1 MAGFFKF
8 VSRLSRFVFWIAG
21 GILFVMMMLTVV
33 DVILRYMGKS
43 VAGTY
48 ELVSFAGA
56 LTVGFAIAQTS
67 LDNGHVYVDILTDHV
82 GPALRKALIFCTKLA
97 GALVFLLL
105 AWSFT
110 LKGLELY
117 RSQEVSMTL
126 HIPFYPVAY
135 GLCVCSI
142 IEFFVLFSEAI
153 KTVFF
158 PGISAGIVEVKK
170 DE

>member
-1 MAGFFKF
+1 MEGFFKF
-8 VSRLSRFVFWIAG
+8 VARLSKFIFWVGG

-33 DVILRYMGKS
+33 DVILRYLGKS

-56 LTVGFAIAQTS
+56 LTVGLAVAQTS
-67 LDNGHVYVDILTDHV
+67 IDGGHVYVDILTEYV
-82 GPALRKALIFCTKLA
+82 GPSFRRCLITCTKLA
-97 GALVFLLL
+97 GAAVFLLL

-110 LKGLELY
+110 LKGMELY
-117 RSQEVSMTL
+117 KGKEVSMTL

-135 GLCVCSI
+135 GLCVCSV
-142 IEFFVLFSEAI
+142 IEAFVLFSEAI
-153 KTVFF
+153 KAAFYS
-158 PGISAGIVEVKK
+158 GNNAGKAEVK

>member
-1 MAGFFKF
+1 MEGFFKI
-8 VSRLSRFVFWIAG
+8 VSRLSRFIFWVAG
-21 GILFVMMMLTVV
+21 AILFVMMMLTVV

-67 LDNGHVYVDILTDHV
+67 LDGGHVYVDLLTDRV
-82 GPALRKALIFCTKLA
+82 GPVWRKVLIFCTKLA

-105 AWSFT
+105 AWSFI
-110 LKGLELY
+110 LKGNELY
-117 RSQEVSMTL
+117 ESQEVSMTL

-135 GLCVCSI
+135 GLCACSI
-142 IEFFVLFSEAI
+142 IETFVLLSEAI
-153 KTVFF
+153 KAVFF
-158 PGISAGIVEVKK
+158 PVNGANIAEVKK
-170 DE
+170 